1 MDKEE
6 FRVKLE
12 EINRLVDKKDYEG
25 AMKVVDSID
34 WRRVKNVR
42 TLCVVGEIYAANKRY
57 EDSREI
63 FLLAY
68 HRAPIGKNILYR
80 LIEISLKMGDIEE
93 AEEYF
98 QEFMEV
104 AADDNTHYILQ
115 YKIQSAREEPVEE
128 QIKTLEEYKNQEFTE
143 RWSYELARLYYRAGQ
158 KDKCLDLCN
167 EMSLWFNEGSYVIKA
182 LELKKKIS
190 GLTAREQQ
198 LYERETA
205 HAHSSAS
212 GSENVKTDQD
222 EGNDGVKQSDE
233 SDAENMPIGSIEVN
247 NAKDLAG
254 VQSLQE
260 RISKGIRDIFG
271 SRKEE
276 AQEDEPEEK
285 VQESIPEEIIRRPDQ
300 KKENFKDIPV
310 LEEETEKGNGVV
322 SPKESPRRTRADE
335 PSKEMAEPPVMKEFR
350 IPESMQRFN
359 LLNTNKLPEVRRS
372 HTVSQTP
379 APAASQGNSEPGEFN
394 LEDTILAAATR
405 QGIEIPEDA
414 PQKKKK
420 RRVKKAVV
428 DALSIDFPDDDVNTA
443 DAAGQASAN
452 PDAADASEQKK
463 VSAEEKALEAEGRA
477 AMKDAPGEENV
488 TTGKAVPEKKDGIA
502 DEFIPEEVEATAEKF
517 IPEEADSTD
526 EEYIPEEAESA
537 AEEYIPEE
545 ADIADE
551 EYIPEETDSTDEEYI
566 PEEAKSAAEE
576 YIPEEADSTAEEDV
590 PEEDAA
596 AVEEYVTE
604 ENNTAEKDVAGKE
617 DITDEENDESFDDDD
632 DDENGD
638 EDFDDDDE
646 ENNDEGFDD
655 DDEENTDEDF
665 DDDDEENN
673 DEDFDDDDEESNDE
687 DFDDDED
694 GELIEEYSDDDD
706 YVDESDISH
715 RKNSYTAEERQEVPV
730 LEEEEFLSEEDLAMA
745 EAEFLNGPAG
755 RTDMYEDDEPDEY
768 DEYED
773 EESVEDEREMSDDE
787 KFAELLKQ
795 SMKEEDEDEPLNDSQ
810 LFVHSKEKE
819 RKNSSE
825 ALSGQPQV
833 PERKPVKLEQTDI
846 IPREHELDEEEEKLF
861 TYFVRVPG
869 MKEQL
874 IEMLEDVQ
882 MAAADRTSRTG
893 NIIVMGG
900 RESGK
905 TRLISSIIP
914 AICRELNLVASKV
927 AYVFAEDINGKD
939 IAHIVEKLSGGF
951 LVIEDANQLDAR
963 TVDQLDK
970 AMDGETDGLI
980 VILEDEKI
988 GMRKMI
994 ARYQKFARKF
1004 TSMVNIPVFTND
1016 ELVTFAIRYT
1026 MENGYKIDR
1035 MGRLA
1040 LYNKIGENQKED
1052 EPMNIGSVKN
1062 LLDNAIARAEGGLLK
1077 FNRKKRL
1084 DRDGYVVLHEKD
1096 FS

>member
-115 YKIQSAREEPVEE
+115 YKIQSAKEEPIEE
-128 QIKTLEEYKNQEFTE
+128 QIKTLESYKDQEFTE

-167 EMSLWFNEGSYVIKA
+167 EMILWFNEGSYVIKA
-182 LELKKKIS
+182 LDLKKKIS

-198 LYERETA
+198 LYEKENARKGRDP
-205 HAHSSAS
+205 HAA
-212 GSENVKTDQD
+212 GSDTKTKAAD
-222 EGNDGVKQSDE
+222 ELSEGRQSDE
-233 SDAENMPIGSIEVN
+233 ADPDDPSIGSIEVN

-276 AQEDEPEEK
+276 EQDDEPDEK
-285 VQESIPEEIIRRPDQ
+285 AQQSIPEEIIRRPDQ
-300 KKENFKDIPV
+300 KKESFKDIPL
-310 LEEETEKGNGVV
+310 LEPETEKGNAVV
-322 SPKESPRRTRADE
+322 TEKPVVPKK
-335 PSKEMAEPPVMKEFR
+335 SKPAVEAVDKDKDKDKASPVMKEFK

-359 LLNTNKLPEVRRS
+359 LLNTNKLPDIKRS
-372 HTVSQTP
+372 DINRQES
-379 APAASQGNSEPGEFN
+379 APESSSDTSGSGEFN

-405 QGIEIPEDA
+405 QGIEIPDA
-414 PQKKKK
+414 LPQKKKK

-428 DALSIDFPDDDVNTA
+428 DALSISFPD
-443 DAAGQASAN
+443 G
-452 PDAADASEQKK
+452 
-463 VSAEEKALEAEGRA
+463 
-477 AMKDAPGEENV
+477 
-488 TTGKAVPEKKDGIA
+488 
-502 DEFIPEEVEATAEKF
+502 
-517 IPEEADSTD
+517 
-526 EEYIPEEAESA
+526 
-537 AEEYIPEE
+537 
-545 ADIADE
+545 
-551 EYIPEETDSTDEEYI
+551 
-566 PEEAKSAAEE
+566 
-576 YIPEEADSTAEEDV
+576 
-590 PEEDAA
+590 
-596 AVEEYVTE
+596 
-604 ENNTAEKDVAGKE
+604 
-617 DITDEENDESFDDDD
+617 
-632 DDENGD
+632 
-638 EDFDDDDE
+638 
-646 ENNDEGFDD
+646 
-655 DDEENTDEDF
+655 
-665 DDDDEENN
+665 
-673 DEDFDDDDEESNDE
+673 
-687 DFDDDED
+687 DED
-694 GELIEEYSDDDD
+694 GEDLPEKEDIPADESLSDEKDISRESDHSDEEESAEETAVLKEEDTSEETDVFEEGVVSEETDALEENDPDEEAAADTEGDPDKEAAVDEADDSDEEYAADAEDDSDEEYAADAEDDSDEEAAADAEDDSDEEYDSDEEDDPEADDDSYEEDDPEADDDSYEEDDSDEEDDPEADDDSYEDDDSDEDEDSETDDDSYEDDDSDEDDDSYEDDDSDEEDDSYEDDDSDEEDDSYEDDEYSDDDD
-706 YVDESDISH
+706 DIDDEYPSS
-715 RKNSYTAEERQEVPV
+715 RKRESAGVKDRQEVPA

-745 EAEFLNGPAG
+745 EAEFMNGPAG
-755 RTDMYEDDEPDEY
+755 RADSYEDDSDEY
-768 DEYED
+768 DEYKD
-773 EESVEDEREMSDDE
+773 EEAVGDERELTDDE

-795 SMKEEDEDEPLNDSQ
+795 SMKEEDEQVVSLNKDQ
-810 LFVHSKEKE
+810 PPVHRRKKEKKE
-819 RKNSSE
+819 IPDELSE
-825 ALSGQPQV
+825 NQQV
-833 PERKPVKLEQTDI
+833 QHKKPVKLEQTDI
-846 IPREHELDEEEEKLF
+846 IPRAHELDEEEEKLF

-882 MAAADRTSRTG
+882 EAAADKTSRTG

-939 IAHIVEKLSGGF
+939 IARIVEKLSGGF
-951 LVIEDANQLDAR
+951 LVIEDANQLDAK

-970 AMDGETDGLI
+970 AMEQDTNGLI
-980 VILEDEKI
+980 VIIEDEKI

-994 ARYQKFARKF
+994 ARHQKFARKF

-1035 MGRLA
+1035 MGMLA